1 MEDGVTIT
9 QINNSANKSN
19 IFPGTEWSYNSVTE
33 EIEVVLSRFTT
44 MRTNDV
50 GVTISWDIV
59 LSDGLVFVISWTL
72 E

>member
-1 MEDGVTIT
+1 LEDGVTIT